1 MTALFAGDATGDRFV
16 FMLEGV
22 VCGLVTSPQGGTISA
37 PVVREPRGAFVH
49 KRLGAPA
56 PEPIELFLDL
66 SLQKLVYEWINEFW
80 QGQAI
85 AKSGSLI
92 ALDANFHATTEL
104 QFENA
109 VISATTVPAVDAIS
123 RTACALAVQLSP
135 RATNLRNASGPVAG
149 LAPTRKKAWLAS
161 NFRLNIEGLDTTRVS
176 SVGALTIRNGEKS
189 AADRLR
195 LPAGTSGA
203 IDFPNLR
210 VLFVEQSS
218 KTWADWHDQFVV
230 QGKNDDTQEKTG
242 SLVFLSPDLQ
252 SQLGSVR
259 FSGLGIYRLAREP
272 TLPGG
277 PINIRRTVAELYC
290 QRMDL
295 VV

>member
-1 MTALFAGDATGDRFV
+1 MPIIPLHGTTALFAGDTAGDRFV

-37 PVVREPRGAFVH
+37 PVIREPRGAFVH

-66 SLQKLVYEWINEFW
+66 YLQKVVYEWINEFW

-92 ALDANFHATTEL
+92 ALDANFQATTEL

-109 VISATTVPAVDAIS
+109 VISATTVPAVDAMS
-123 RTACALAVQLSP
+123 KTACALAVQLSP
-135 RATNLRNASGPVAG
+135 TATNLRNASGPVAG
-149 LAPTRKKAWLAS
+149 LAPTQKKAWLAS
-161 NFRLNIEGLDTTRVS
+161 NFRLNIDGLDTTRVS
-176 SVGALTIRNGEKS
+176 SVSALTITNGEKS
-189 AADRLR
+189 
-195 LPAGTSGA
+195 T
-203 IDFPNLR
+203 IDFPDLR
-210 VLFVEQSS
+210 VLFEEQSS

-242 SLVFLSPDLQ
+242 SVVFLSPDLQ
-252 SQLGSVR
+252 SQLGSVT
-259 FSGLGIYRLAREP
+259 FSGLGIYRLALEP

-277 PINIRRTVAELYC
+277 PINIRRTVAQLYC

>member
-1 MTALFAGDATGDRFV
+1 MTALFARDTTTGDRFV
-16 FMLEGV
+16 LMLEGV

-56 PEPIELFLDL
+56 PEAIELFLDL

-80 QGQAI
+80 QGRAL

-109 VISATTVPAVDAIS
+109 VISATTVPAVDAMS
-123 RTACALAVQLSP
+123 ETACALAVQLSP
-135 RATNLRNASGPVAG
+135 RATKLRNASGPVAG
-149 LAPTRKKAWLAS
+149 LAPKQKAWLAS

-176 SVGALTIRNGEKS
+176 SVSALTITNGEKS

-242 SLVFLSPDLQ
+242 SLVFLSPDRQ

-259 FSGLGIYRLAREP
+259 FSGLGIYRLTREP

-277 PINIRRTVAELYC
+277 PINIRHSVAELYC

>member
-1 MTALFAGDATGDRFV
+1 MTAPFAGDTTGDRFV
-16 FMLEGV
+16 FILEGV

-56 PEPIELFLDL
+56 PEPIELFLDF
-66 SLQKLVYEWINEFW
+66 SLQKLVYEWVNEFW

-92 ALDANFHATTEL
+92 AVDANFQATTEL

-109 VISATTVPAVDAIS
+109 VISATTVPAVDAMS
-123 RTACALAVQLSP
+123 KTACALAVQLSP
-135 RATNLRNASGPVAG
+135 TATNLRNASGPVAG
-149 LAPTRKKAWLAS
+149 LALTQKKAWLAS

-176 SVGALTIRNGEKS
+176 SVSALTITNGEES
-189 AADRLR
+189 
-195 LPAGTSGA
+195 T
-203 IDFPNLR
+203 IDFPDLR
-210 VLFVEQSS
+210 VLVEEQSS

-230 QGKNDDTQEKTG
+230 RGKNDDTQEKTG
-242 SLVFLSPDLQ
+242 SVVFLSPDLQ
-252 SQLGSVR
+252 SQLGSVT
-259 FSGLGIYRLAREP
+259 FSGLGIYRLALAP

-290 QRMDL
+290 QRMAL